1 MSFTVLGTGSYAP
14 PRVVTNDELSTF
26 LDTSDEWIS
35 QRVGVRQRH
44 VCTTEAAADLAV
56 EAARRALENSQTL
69 PEELDL
75 ILAATVSGEDVSP
88 NIACMVQHHLGATC
102 PAYDINAAC
111 SAFLYLMETAAG
123 YFARKRV
130 KKVLLVGAER
140 MSRILDWEDRSTCVI
155 FGDGAGAAVLGEGDN
170 YLASKLYTRGGD
182 DVIKIP
188 QFIGKSPF
196 FQGQQLS
203 PYVHMKGQETFRFAV
218 NAMCGDVKELLDQTS
233 IPGEDIAWVVPHQAN
248 VRIIE
253 SAKRKLPIPEDRFF
267 VNIDRY
273 GNTSA
278 ASIPMAL
285 DELNRAGKLRRGDN
299 LVLCAFGGGLA
310 SAACILRW

>member
-1 MSFTVLGTGSYAP
+1 MQYGEYLTRKIRAITYPLIEQRKGRTACPSFS
-14 PRVVTNDELSTF
+14 LSLLF
-26 LDTSDEWIS
+26 
-35 QRVGVRQRH
+35 V
-44 VCTTEAAADLAV
+44 
-56 EAARRALENSQTL
+56 
-69 PEELDL
+69 P
-75 ILAATVSGEDVSP
+75 
-88 NIACMVQHHLGATC
+88 LGAGLRL
-102 PAYDINAAC
+102 
-111 SAFLYLMETAAG
+111 F
-123 YFARKRV
+123 R
-130 KKVLLVGAER
+130 LVGAER